1 MISQFSSVCPL
12 QLQGQA
18 CESVATG
25 TGRSY
30 VPILVRTGVF
40 RGPQENSAE
49 FPADLVV
56 PDVDA
61 AVAAALH
68 RERGRHWHSMR

>member
-1 MISQFSSVCPL
+1 MF
-12 QLQGQA
+12 
-18 CESVATG
+18 VAFRVG
-25 TGRSY
+25 PSY

-40 RGPQENSAE
+40 RGLLENSAE

-56 PDVDA
+56 SDVDA

-68 RERGRHWHSMR
+68 RERGRRWHSMR